1 MERTLHPETSFLS
14 PSDSAMLLASLQKP
28 STPPSIVIS
37 LRGLCHSLPTHLPP
51 DTSFYI
57 VNTLSTIFIHS
68 LVWHV
73 AQPWPPVAL
82 GQCAIH
88 TIPRGLLVASSCL
101 LLTSP
106 GIYPCHSLCLEW
118 HPQHRYQD
126 IYWCWSMT
134 TSVLFCLCPQEAPL
148 CLASKQVFKV
158 MCWMSEWH
166 VREPE
171 RMKESLKSQYLLLAG
186 FSRSGGT
193 MPQLFLCA
201 STAHQKPSAVTLST
215 HITLDTSFPSWGH
228 SVPYFYISST

>member
-1 MERTLHPETSFLS
+1 MAPRRNGPSFLPLTVLTPNIVKEEFGSSPSPGPLLLHSGTISPLQSAVIAGAFSQPLPMERTLHPETSFLS

-37 LRGLCHSLPTHLPP
+37 LRGLCHSPPTHLPP

-57 VNTLSTIFIHS
+57 VNTPSTIFIHS

-106 GIYPCHSLCLEW
+106 GIYPCHSLCLE
-118 HPQHRYQD
+118 
-126 IYWCWSMT
+126 
-134 TSVLFCLCPQEAPL
+134 
-148 CLASKQVFKV
+148 
-158 MCWMSEWH
+158 
-166 VREPE
+166 
-171 RMKESLKSQYLLLAG
+171 
-186 FSRSGGT
+186 
-193 MPQLFLCA
+193 
-201 STAHQKPSAVTLST
+201 
-215 HITLDTSFPSWGH
+215 
-228 SVPYFYISST
+228 